1 VRRHT
6 FTINTMMVVMLVVV
20 VVMMMMMMLMMV
32 MVLMMMMMMMMMV
45 NHHLAHSVPR
55 QQPAFL
61 TNMHVELVAADHQT
75 LQQQS
80 AGTSISPRYT
90 PQCQSQ

>member
-1 VRRHT
+1 
-6 FTINTMMVVMLVVV
+6 MMVVMLVVV
-20 VVMMMMMMLMMV
+20 VVMMMILMMLMMV
-32 MVLMMMMMMMMMV
+32 MVLMMMMMMMMMMV